1 MLNIVYAIMPL
12 LFLVVIGYIAG
23 KMYKLSTVQY
33 GYIVA
38 FILAPMVSLGGIVQ
52 LEFKLEYIFLPF
64 FVAALSAVMAMI
76 AFYLGKI
83 FFAGTIP
90 NLAGMSSAGGNT
102 GFFGLTV
109 FLLFAPEKML
119 GLYLLAN
126 LGMQITEVTFGYYIG
141 ARGNCS
147 VKDSIIKFLKMPS
160 LWAIILGIILN
171 ICHVDMNPSGIIYI
185 YWQKILGAW
194 IVIGMMMIG
203 IALAAC
209 QSLKPDI
216 KFCTFISVVRFILWP
231 AVTALFIAMDYYYLH
246 LFDSMIYFILMI
258 FSTVPLPGS
267 AVALSA
273 TLGLH
278 TDKIAFAVVL
288 STLLATLIVP
298 FFIPDIYVFL
308 MSL

>member
-1 MLNIVYAIMPL
+1 
-12 LFLVVIGYIAG
+12 
-23 KMYKLSTVQY
+23 
-33 GYIVA
+33 
-38 FILAPMVSLGGIVQ
+38 MVSLGGIIQ
-52 LEFKLEYIFLPF
+52 LDFKLEYIFLPF
-64 FVAALSAVMAMI
+64 FVAVISLVMAMI
-76 AFYLGKI
+76 AFYGAKI
-83 FFAGTIP
+83 FFTGTLP

-147 VKDSIIKFLKMPS
+147 VKESIVKFLKMPS
-160 LWAIILGIILN
+160 LWAILLGIILN
-171 ICHVDMNPSGIIYI
+171 ICQIDMIPQSIIYI

-209 QSLKPDI
+209 QSLKPDV
-216 KFCTFISVVRFILWP
+216 KFCTYMTFIRFIIWP
-231 AVTALFIAMDYYYLH
+231 TITALFICLDYYYFH
-246 LFDSMIYFILMI
+246 LFNSMIYFILMI

-288 STLLATLIVP
+288 STLLATVIVP
-298 FFIPDIYVFL
+298 FFISDIYIFL
-308 MSL
+308 MALSK